1 MARITVED
9 CLEQENNRFALV
21 QLAAKRTKQILGGAK
36 ALVASSNKAV
46 VTALREIA
54 DSKVRFMTEDEIV
67 LAREQEAL
75 ESQQE
80 MSHQNTTVIAAVA
93 PNIEQLLASSD
104 DDDDI
109 DDEEIPDD
117 EEDDDDDDTSKLEVS
132 AESEPKEEFESKEE
146 SESEKE
152 PLPTD
157 PERNGNHE

>member
-54 DSKVRFMTEDEIV
+54 DAKVRFMTEEETAV
-67 LAREQEAL
+67 AREREAQESEAAL
-75 ESQQE
+75 LE
-80 MSHQNTTVIAAVA
+80 NTTVIAAPA

-104 DDDDI
+104 DDDDA
-109 DDEEIPDD
+109 DDEDIEEIED
-117 EEDDDDDDTSKLEVS
+117 EEDDDDDEDGDKDKDKDKEKKD
-132 AESEPKEEFESKEE
+132 KEEE
-146 SESEKE
+146 
-152 PLPTD
+152 PTD
-157 PERNGNHE
+157 PELNGNHE